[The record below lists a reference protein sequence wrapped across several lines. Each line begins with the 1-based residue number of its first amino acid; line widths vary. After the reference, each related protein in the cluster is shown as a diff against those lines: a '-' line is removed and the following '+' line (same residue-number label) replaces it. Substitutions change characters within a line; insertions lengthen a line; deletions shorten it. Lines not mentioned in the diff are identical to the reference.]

1 VFCRQKKNLLSKI
14 HLTYKVVNLDIKRKK
29 NKIFF
34 LEFLKYWPSSRGFN
48 KLVIKAKMHANIYFL
63 KFSLLYENTIWWIFI
78 LFLFFERLGRMHEN
92 KNIFLFLFF
101 NVLTKTRYFNTRFI
115 SLQYKNTNRYWS
127 KWSKNFAKNH
137 IF

>member
-1 VFCRQKKNLLSKI
+1 VFCRQKKNLLSGI

-63 KFSLLYENTIWWIFI
+63 KFSLLYENTI
-78 LFLFFERLGRMHEN
+78 
-92 KNIFLFLFF
+92 
-101 NVLTKTRYFNTRFI
+101 
-115 SLQYKNTNRYWS
+115 
-127 KWSKNFAKNH
+127 
-137 IF
+137 